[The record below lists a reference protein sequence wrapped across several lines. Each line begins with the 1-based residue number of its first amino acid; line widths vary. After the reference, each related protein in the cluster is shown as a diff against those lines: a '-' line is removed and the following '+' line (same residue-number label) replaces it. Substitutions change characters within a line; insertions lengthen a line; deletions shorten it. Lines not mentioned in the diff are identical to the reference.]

1 MRESNFILG
10 LTLLFMNSVMYS
22 QVGIG
27 TVQPDGSTL
36 LDILENNIPYVKLPS
51 VINVATI
58 TNDNVNRV
66 LIYNFKSVTEL
77 ITSDYYSRIL
87 P

>member
-10 LTLLFMNSVMYS
+10 LTLLFMNSIMYS

-27 TVQPDGSTL
+27 AVRPDGSTL

-77 ITSDYYSRIL
+77 ITSD
-87 P
+87 